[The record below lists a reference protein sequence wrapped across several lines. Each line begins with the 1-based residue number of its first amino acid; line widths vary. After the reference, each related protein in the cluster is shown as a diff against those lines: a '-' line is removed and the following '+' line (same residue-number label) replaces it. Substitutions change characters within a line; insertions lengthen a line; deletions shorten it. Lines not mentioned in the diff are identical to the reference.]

1 MSCKLDAGPVILSIK
16 LQFTLGNTGK
26 CKHFAKVEKK
36 MSMAKM
42 NEFLVSEFCFASV
55 ECFLLNHEN
64 SRSILIST
72 VLHL

>member
-36 MSMAKM
+36 NVNGK
-42 NEFLVSEFCFASV
+42 NE
-55 ECFLLNHEN
+55 
-64 SRSILIST
+64 
-72 VLHL
+72 